1 MLMCPCHMTHMIQTP
16 VTAHLRVARC
26 DTLGIHYGIYTV
38 IGIDRVQ
45 YSVVPYRTYG
55 SRYVSTEYVCVLHS
69 TEKRSADSARRLM
82 SIKRDVRL
90 GESRDI
96 FTGYRLPLHGCA
108 VRAHTVTDSH
118 TTQTHRVTVHRH
130 THTHYKPHELLVG
143 SCTPLITFA
152 SRCTIVTGSPFGSFQ
167 PSETHRGALDLSWG
181 SKTILA

>member
-1 MLMCPCHMTHMIQTP
+1 MSHDTHDTNTGHRTLACCEMRHTWYTLRYIYGNRYRSCTVLSSP
-16 VTAHLRVARC
+16 V
-26 DTLGIHYGIYTV
+26 
-38 IGIDRVQ
+38 
-45 YSVVPYRTYG
+45 PYG

-130 THTHYKPHELLVG
+130 THSHYKPHELLVG